1 MFSRFLH
8 DGLLI
13 LCLGLLHTVLWNQP
27 CQRIYRICVTQAACL
42 DLHLHTWEFPVGRW
56 LHVRVKGTEEWSPA
70 KKINMTCLQ
79 TNSLSLPHWHA
90 IQIFFLPAC
99 IMNVSNILKAFK
111 IHQNYAGTMAIC
123 SYVVQCGKLHARPVA
138 SSLSPWQR
146 ISSADCGTA
155 PKPRS
160 SLQWSHSLVLS
171 SLVGFLSLCSRGQRT
186 RKPQVWLAS
195 SRTKLLVD
203 GDCHSIDGIR
213 LAIRCLEEHCGETV
227 HTTLFAP
234 PKRLLSKKWR
244 KFIEEDGM
252 SFQPIHRASI
262 DLSAEPNDQALAEA
276 MRQLFKLQV
285 SVALLTEDSD
295 FIEPIVDL
303 EEIGAN
309 ITVLL
314 PENLYGLIHRYK
326 RHGVKV
332 LEVPLPRKPPGTR
345 VRALLHQDGGG
356 SVKLADP
363 YQTPA
368 SEHFASVQNEVAN
381 LLQALGYGDVRQG
394 YLVNGSDVYQ
404 ILVWK
409 PIGRSYRFSALLS
422 RYGSASCFD
431 WMWSSW
437 KLGRILRKAGIFSAN
452 HLTRWSAFKK
462 EGKDIWLCQGTG
474 CVPGGRAFHVR
485 GFSKLGSPCLETAW
499 VFGRRFQQC
508 VWGHVFVH

>member
-1 MFSRFLH
+1 MFGVAAYCTMESTMSENLPH
-8 DGLLI
+8 
-13 LCLGLLHTVLWNQP
+13 LCNTSCVSWFAPSHL
-27 CQRIYRICVTQAACL
+27 RISSGPLTACL
-42 DLHLHTWEFPVGRW
+42 CQGNWRMVTSQEDQHDLFADEL
-56 LHVRVKGTEEWSPA
+56 
-70 KKINMTCLQ
+70 
-79 TNSLSLPHWHA
+79 SLSLPHWHA

-326 RHGVKV
+326 RHGVK
-332 LEVPLPRKPPGTR
+332 
-345 VRALLHQDGGG
+345 
-356 SVKLADP
+356 
-363 YQTPA
+363 
-368 SEHFASVQNEVAN
+368 
-381 LLQALGYGDVRQG
+381 
-394 YLVNGSDVYQ
+394 
-404 ILVWK
+404 
-409 PIGRSYRFSALLS
+409 
-422 RYGSASCFD
+422 C
-431 WMWSSW
+431 
-437 KLGRILRKAGIFSAN
+437 
-452 HLTRWSAFKK
+452 
-462 EGKDIWLCQGTG
+462 
-474 CVPGGRAFHVR
+474 
-485 GFSKLGSPCLETAW
+485 
-499 VFGRRFQQC
+499 
-508 VWGHVFVH
+508 